1 MSSCVVGWTGRCP
14 DPEVRARLVGHM
26 RRLAE
31 MSETYLMGAS
41 PERGS
46 MRGRRKPRAN
56 IEYVSQAI
64 TGEILISSGV
74 AKNHRI
80 FAAATREADLPAI
93 EHPKIGSASM
103 TMLKDA
109 RLSGIDFSLF
119 APNRAN
125 AGAHRLSFVFL
136 ETGAAPFLNGR
147 LVQVDRGEEGP
158 AYDAATIRQGNIYL
172 GAPEI
177 ELHSYLEDWIDL
189 LLSWVKYFF
198 VGDLCWRH
206 IEEMQ
211 GYEDYR
217 KVFSDV
223 HRTLGTE
230 RAEKATFDAILATF
244 AQHADHWS
252 GKFAAASGD
261 R

>member
-1 MSSCVVGWTGRCP
+1 
-14 DPEVRARLVGHM
+14 M

-31 MSETYLMGAS
+31 MSDGYLVRATT
-41 PERGS
+41 
-46 MRGRRKPRAN
+46 GRRNPRARRRPN
-56 IEYVSQAI
+56 IELVSQAI
-64 TGEILISSGV
+64 SGQILISSGV
-74 AKNHRI
+74 AKDHRT
-80 FAAATREADLPAI
+80 FAVAAREADLPAI
-93 EHPKIGSASM
+93 EHPEIGSALM
-103 TMLKDA
+103 TVLTDA
-109 RLSGIDFSLF
+109 RLSGIDFKLF
-119 APNRAN
+119 APKQAA

-136 ETGAAPFLNGR
+136 ETTAAPFLNGR
-147 LVQVDRGEEGP
+147 LVQVDGGEDCL
-158 AYDAATIRQGNIYL
+158 AHDAEIIRKASVYL

-206 IEEMQ
+206 VEEMQ